1 MLIFIYGTTGE
12 LIKIAPILKA
22 VPREQYLLINTVQQA
37 KQLPK
42 LQAQLLIKDD
52 FLLANGY
59 KGRDLENYFQAL
71 RWLPA
76 VFKNFFNNRKKI
88 KRAIKENSSTQ
99 NLVLVHGD
107 TNTTVLGAVFG
118 RLLGMPV
125 AHVEAG
131 LRSFD
136 IMHPFPEEL
145 NRRIVSRIARLH
157 FAPGDQPVK
166 NLNKNKGV
174 VINTA
179 YNTVKDSIDLVRHID
194 TIELPKNL
202 PEHYGIVS
210 IHRNELLSDKNG
222 LRDFLKVLSEGELTS
237 SNLIFLEHPVTA
249 EKIRVLGYGKYLE
262 SPNIIRLPKL
272 DYPTFMKLLGGANF
286 VLTDSGGLQE
296 ECTYLNIPCVV
307 HRKVTERMEGLG
319 ANVEL
324 TGMKAELVAEILAKL
339 LKRTSSAS
347 ASENQTSPTQIITN
361 YLGRGG
367 YITLAR

>member
-1 MLIFIYGTTGE
+1 MLAFIYGTTGE
-12 LIKIAPILKA
+12 LIKIAPLLKA
-22 VPREQYLLINTVQQA
+22 IPREQYLLINTVQQA

-42 LQAQLLIKDD
+42 LQAQLMIKDD

-59 KGRDLENYFQAL
+59 KQRDLENYFQVL
-71 RWLPA
+71 RWLPT
-76 VFKNFFNNRKKI
+76 VILNFFKNRKKI
-88 KRAIKENSSTQ
+88 KRVVEMNSSGK
-99 NLVLVHGD
+99 NLVMVHGD
-107 TNTTVLGAVFG
+107 TNTTLLGAMFG
-118 RLLGMPV
+118 KLLGLPV

-145 NRRIVSRIARLH
+145 NRRIVSRIASIH

-174 VINTA
+174 VINTF
-179 YNTVKDSIDLVRHID
+179 YNTVKDSIGLVQDIN
-194 TIELPKNL
+194 TIELPESL
-202 PEHYGIVS
+202 SAHYGVVS
-210 IHRNELLSDKNG
+210 IHRNELLSDKVG
-222 LRDFLKVLSEGELTS
+222 LRDFLKVLSEGELKN

-249 EKIRVLGYGKYLE
+249 EKIRVLGYDKYLA

-272 DYPTFMKLLGGANF
+272 DYPTFMKLLGGADF

-324 TGMKAELVAEILAKL
+324 TGMKAESVAKILAKL
-339 LKRTSSAS
+339 LNRTMTARTLD
-347 ASENQTSPTQIITN
+347 NQLSPTQVITD
-361 YLGRGG
+361 YLKKEG